1 MSNRIHPLRRGL
13 ATVVLATIAMWCMAQ
28 QAPPPA
34 PDAGETPPAPA
45 VPQPPAPPQPATVP
59 VVMHTTMGDIHLA
72 LEVERAP
79 VTAGNF
85 LHYVDTR
92 RFDGITFYRA
102 MKVTEDGKYG
112 LVQGGLQGNRKKLF
126 KPIAHESPLATG
138 LSHVDGAISMAREA
152 PGTADAD
159 FFIVI
164 GDLTT
169 MDGKADGSDPGYA
182 VFGRVTA
189 GMDVVHAILELPRS
203 EDAHNPVMKGQ
214 MLAQPVKILT
224 VRREQ

>member
-1 MSNRIHPLRRGL
+1 
-13 ATVVLATIAMWCMAQ
+13 MAQ
-28 QAPPPA
+28 EAPPPA
-34 PDAGETPPAPA
+34 PDAGETPPAQAEP
-45 VPQPPAPPQPATVP
+45 PPPAAPPPATVP

-79 VTAGNF
+79 ITAGNF

-102 MKVTEDGKYG
+102 MKVTDDGKYG
-112 LVQGGLQGNRKKLF
+112 LVQGGLRGNPKKLF
-126 KPIAHESPLATG
+126 KPIKHESPLTTG
-138 LSHVDGAISMAREA
+138 LSHVDGAISMARNA

-169 MDGKADGSDPGYA
+169 MDGKAGSDPGYA
-182 VFGRVTA
+182 VFGHVTA
-189 GMDVVHAILELPRS
+189 GMDIVHAILELPKSDNAR
-203 EDAHNPVMKGQ
+203 DPVMKGQ
-214 MLAQPVKILT
+214 MLAKPVKILT

>member
-1 MSNRIHPLRRGL
+1 MKHPECTVRRGV
-13 ATVVLATIAMWCMAQ
+13 AAFVLATAAMWCLAQ
-28 QAPPPA
+28 ETPPANPDAGDAQPVQDAPPPPA
-34 PDAGETPPAPA
+34 P
-45 VPQPPAPPQPATVP
+45 VTVP

-79 VTAGNF
+79 ITARNF
-85 LHYVDTR
+85 LHYVDAK
-92 RFDGITFYRA
+92 RFDGISFYRA

-126 KPIAHESPLATG
+126 KQIAHESPATTG
-138 LSHVDGAISMAREA
+138 LSHVDGAISMARGA

-164 GDLTT
+164 GDLST

-189 GMDVVHAILELPRS
+189 GMDIVHEILDLPKS
-203 EDAHNPVMKGQ
+203 QDARNPVMKGQ
-214 MLAQPVKILT
+214 MLAEPVKILS